1 MFSFRGE
8 NTSSIAIW
16 FRSVDKIL
24 ILTIFLL
31 FFLGVFFSFSSTSSI
46 AAEKLNTK
54 SYYFFIRHL
63 IFVLMAL
70 FFVFFISYQ
79 NKHKIEKYFPYIFFF
94 TLFFLLLVPFIGSE
108 VKGAKRWLDIIF
120 LPKFQPIELVK
131 PFFVLITAKI
141 LSSNIEKNIYKK
153 YLYTLSIL
161 VSVILL
167 LVLQPDMGQTILLF
181 STWLLMIFLSG
192 INLILLL
199 VIFLIFLILLFL
211 LLFLFSNKFG
221 YIFSRLQS
229 FIDPSQG
236 NNFQSD
242 KSLESIINGGF
253 FGKGL
258 GEGILKYKV
267 PEAHTDYIVAVMSEE
282 FGIISILIVMFIF
295 LLFAFQAFK
304 KTIDID
310 DDFIKLSVVG
320 LVSIILIQ
328 AFIHIGVNIRL
339 FPTTGMTLPFLSYG
353 GSSIVGTSIITGL
366 ILNLT
371 KNK

>member
-1 MFSFRGE
+1 MFNFRRE
-8 NTSSIAIW
+8 NTSNIAIW
-16 FRSVDKIL
+16 FRSIDKIL
-24 ILTIFLL
+24 ILTIIIL
-31 FFLGVFFSFSSTSSI
+31 FIMGVFFSFSSTSSI

-54 SYYFFIRHL
+54 NYYFFIRHL

-79 NKHKIEKYFPYIFFF
+79 NKNKIIKYFPYIFFF
-94 TLFFLLLVPFIGSE
+94 TLIFLLLVPFVGNEIKGS
-108 VKGAKRWLDIIF
+108 KRWLDLMF

-141 LSSNIEKNIYKK
+141 LSSNLETNIYKK

-167 LVLQPDMGQTILLF
+167 LVLQPDMGQTILLLT
-181 STWLLMIFLSG
+181 TWLLMIFLSG
-192 INLILLL
+192 INLVLLI
-199 VIFLIFLILLFL
+199 VISLIFLISLFL
-211 LLFLFSNKFG
+211 LLFLFSDKFG
-221 YIFSRLQS
+221 YILLRLKS

-242 KSLESIINGGF
+242 KSLETIINGGF

-282 FGIISILIVMFIF
+282 FGIVSILIVMLIF
-295 LLFAFQAFK
+295 LLLAFQAFK
-304 KTIDID
+304 KTMDINN
-310 DDFIKLSVVG
+310 DFIKLSVIG
-320 LVSIILIQ
+320 LTSIILIQ

-339 FPTTGMTLPFLSYG
+339 LPTTGMTLPFLSYG
-353 GSSIVGTSIITGL
+353 GSSIVGTSIIAGL

-371 KNK
+371 KKK